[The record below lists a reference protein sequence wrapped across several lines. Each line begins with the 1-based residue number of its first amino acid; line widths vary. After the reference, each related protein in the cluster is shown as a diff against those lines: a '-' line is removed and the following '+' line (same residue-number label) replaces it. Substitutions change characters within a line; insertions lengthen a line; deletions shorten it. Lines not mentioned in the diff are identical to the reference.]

1 MARHNT
7 HETKKTGAVIAT
19 AIIIL
24 VMSFFSPIL
33 VFAGGW
39 IAGWILKTFIGE
51 VIANGLNTLFNVAYF
66 TPEFLPVLC
75 GILSVI
81 GTLLRPAMNFK
92 LKEQN

>member
-1 MARHNT
+1 MAHYNAR
-7 HETKKTGAVIAT
+7 ETKTGTVIIAVIT
-19 AIIIL
+19 II

-33 VFAGGW
+33 VYAGGW

-51 VIANGLNTLFNVAYF
+51 VITNGLNTLFNVAYF
-66 TPEFLPVLC
+66 TPELLPVLC

-81 GTLLRPAMNFK
+81 STLLRPMNFK

>member
-7 HETKKTGAVIAT
+7 DETKKIGAVIIT

-24 VMSFFSPIL
+24 VISFFSPVL
-33 VFAGGW
+33 VFASGW

-75 GILSVI
+75 GILSVV
-81 GTLLRPAMNFK
+81 GSLLRPVTNFK